1 MAQDIVPIELG
12 LPQGDL
18 VTLWAPRWREEGEEW
33 EAFLGHE
40 EDLYAFPD
48 AAHLAAFVRTVD
60 DHDLVDHPAW
70 SVVPG
75 LSVPE
80 LMPDEAHQYDLVGV
94 PELVAE
100 EPDTW
105 TVGELADIVA
115 IVRSLADVCELDVVH
130 EVLDSAAGFQLL
142 AQGTYPFTGRE
153 GERLWTDLAE
163 TISNRWDDVL
173 DALDVVVA
181 VPEVDA
187 AILDQTTDELAA
199 FKAESEESAS
209 ALDAEDAEDIDET
222 EDSDESDESDE
233 SKRSEKDTVRTV
245 DGEVSEKDSE
255 LADEDEAEIEEAPK
269 PIGFWAEVGI
279 DPIKII
285 TESSEYYT
293 LRCYLDDE
301 PIFLGSDGSID
312 VFTSS
317 RALAKYLAGPA
328 EEGND
333 LAEVSTWEEVVV
345 RATDGSLKI
354 EVDVDNTYVLQGLA
368 DDLGGGPDT
377 VDPVQLDLAVELL
390 TDAADWTGDESVAEA
405 LSQSESLG
413 WLVSF
418 ILRPDPTRL
427 APSPPFDAEVGAW
440 QRLIRSFE
448 DRLRTH

>member
-18 VTLWAPRWREEGEEW
+18 VTLWAPRWREDGEEW
-33 EAFLGHE
+33 EAFLGNE
-40 EDLYAFPD
+40 DDLYAFPD
-48 AAHLAAFVRTVD
+48 AAHLAAFVRTVEE
-60 DHDLVDHPAW
+60 HDLVDHPAW
-70 SVVPG
+70 HVVPG
-75 LSVPE
+75 LSVAE
-80 LMPDEAHQYDLVGV
+80 LMPDDAHQYDLVGV

-105 TVGELADIVA
+105 TVGELADIIA
-115 IVRSLADVCELDVVH
+115 MVRSLADVCELDAVH
-130 EVLDSAAGFQLL
+130 QILDSSDSFVLL
-142 AQGTYPFTGRE
+142 AQGNFPFTGRE

-163 TISNRWDDVL
+163 TISERWDEIL
-173 DALDVVVA
+173 DALDVVVT

-187 AILDQTTDELAA
+187 AMLDQTTDELAA
-199 FKAESEESAS
+199 FQAESAESES
-209 ALDAEDAEDIDET
+209 ALDTEDAEDID
-222 EDSDESDESDE
+222 
-233 SKRSEKDTVRTV
+233 VV
-245 DGEVSEKDSE
+245 
-255 LADEDEAEIEEAPK
+255 ADEAEESEVDVVEGDVEAEELEESEEDTEEPEPAPAK
-269 PIGFWAEVGI
+269 PVGFWAEVGI

-285 TESSEYYT
+285 TESAQYYT

-301 PIFLGSDGSID
+301 PLFLGSEGQID
-312 VFTSS
+312 VFSS
-317 RALAKYLAGPA
+317 PRSLAKHLANPS
-328 EEGND
+328 ENGND
-333 LAEVSTWEEVVV
+333 LTEVSTWDEVAT

-354 EVDVDNTYVLQGLA
+354 EVDLDNTYVLQGLA

-390 TDAADWTGDESVAEA
+390 TDAADWAGDESVGEA

-440 QRLIRSFE
+440 QALVRTFE